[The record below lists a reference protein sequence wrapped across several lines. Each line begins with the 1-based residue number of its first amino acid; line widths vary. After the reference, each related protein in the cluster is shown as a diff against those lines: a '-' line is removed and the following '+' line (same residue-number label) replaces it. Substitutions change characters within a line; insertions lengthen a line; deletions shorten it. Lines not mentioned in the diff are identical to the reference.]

1 MLDDDAPDPLA
12 VGDMPVVGGPVALS
26 PSWGS
31 GEDALLGVDL
41 PDDVGD
47 LPDW

>member
-26 PSWGS
+26 PAWGP
-31 GEDALLGVDL
+31 GEIVLLGVDL
-41 PDDVGD
+41 PDDVSD
-47 LPDW
+47 FPD